1 MAMKKSTDSGKAA
14 KKVDGILAKGYK
26 VMSLKAKT
34 MEDLKPKK
42 DDSKKKAVGKKKK

>member
-26 VMSLKAKT
+26 VMPLKVKT
-34 MEDLKPKK
+34 MEDIKPKK
-42 DDSKKKAVGKKKK
+42 DDKKKAVGKKKK